1 MEKIKTKILQ
11 TAFSNII
18 IFNNKL
24 YYYSKDASSFALRI
38 SWLKIEPMS
47 QFFLSQ
53 KAKAFC
59 DYCYGNKFF
68 MLSFHKQRG
77 KNPSN
82 DFCLLVLSILESLI
96 RLVLSLKSLLNLR
109 LEKQND
115 CLVEYSF

>member
-11 TAFSNII
+11 TAFSDII
-18 IFNNKL
+18 IFYNKL

-59 DYCYGNKFF
+59 DYCYGNKF
-68 MLSFHKQRG
+68 LK
-77 KNPSN
+77 K
-82 DFCLLVLSILESLI
+82 ILEWSI
-96 RLVLSLKSLLNLR
+96 FGLKI
-109 LEKQND
+109 EKKTSY
-115 CLVEYSF
+115 CSMSTRS